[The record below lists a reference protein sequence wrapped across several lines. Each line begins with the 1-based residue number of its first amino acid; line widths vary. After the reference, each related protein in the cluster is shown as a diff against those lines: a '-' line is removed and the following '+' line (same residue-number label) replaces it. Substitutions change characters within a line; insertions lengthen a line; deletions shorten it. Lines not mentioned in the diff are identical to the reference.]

1 MEGNLGFKQTIILLI
16 AFLRKG
22 IFVLHEFA
30 LADYSGRKAPSLK
43 MGSVCI
49 FIITRPRPKAGGRV
63 LKWAPFVFRILI
75 IIFFW
80 GGGGGVDFRSYAD

>member
-1 MEGNLGFKQTIILLI
+1 MEGNLGFEQTIILLI

-43 MGSVCI
+43 MGSVGI
-49 FIITRPRPKAGGRV
+49 FIITRPRPKAGGRG
-63 LKWAPFVFRILI
+63 LKWAPFVFWIFIFIFL
-75 IIFFW
+75 FFW
-80 GGGGGVDFRSYAD
+80 GGGGVDFRS